1 MKYIFLD
8 TNIFLHFQDFEKID
22 WLSESSSKV
31 CKLVIPPVV
40 IDELDEKKIGTNKIG
55 NRARNVLNRFEQLAE
70 MEDTRI
76 RENIDFEILLLKPSQ
91 EIYEKNNLNSNEKDH
106 RLIASIIQFSQEYDL
121 NEILLCSND
130 IGPRLRA
137 KMYNIKPLKL
147 DSKYLIPN
155 QLSDEEK
162 KIKELER
169 ENQILKTRIPK
180 LDVLFLNENKYQRI
194 KVPERDYSNFEDF
207 KAQKLKEIKIENP
220 YMEHNEPKG
229 NVFTQLGPLYSS
241 RINDYND
248 KLDEFYSEYEKTL
261 DKIFEYEKKE
271 LFSFNIQ
278 LIIKNSGN
286 IPAEDIDL
294 HLHFPDGFELIE
306 SSEKEEYPTL
316 PIPPYKPKSA
326 FDFGLSAFPIVTPI
340 YNQITPKTSFKHRSP
355 SIKKTNS
362 YDVDFSRKNLK
373 HGYSEQLEE
382 LTIIFDSKSNI
393 NNFQVDFE
401 LSAANIPEKLVGKLN
416 VLFEK

>member
-22 WLSESSSKV
+22 WLSESFSKA
-31 CKLVIPPVV
+31 CKLIIPPVV

-55 NRARNVLNRFEQLAE
+55 NRARNILNRFEQLAE
-70 MEDTRI
+70 IEDVKI
-76 RENIDFEILLLKPSQ
+76 KENIEFEILLSKPNR
-91 EIYEKNNLNSNEKDH
+91 EIYETNNLNFDEKDH
-106 RLIASIIQFSQEYDL
+106 RLIASLIQFSQENDL
-121 NEILLCSND
+121 KEILLCSND

-137 KMYNIKPLKL
+137 KMYGIKSLKL

-155 QLSDEEK
+155 QVSEEEK
-162 KIKELER
+162 KIKKLER

-180 LDVLFLNENKYQRI
+180 LDVLFLNENKYQKI
-194 KVPERDYSNFEDF
+194 KVPKRDYSNFEDF
-207 KAQKLKEIKIENP
+207 KTQKLKEIKIENP
-220 YMEHNEPKG
+220 YMEHNEHIG
-229 NVFTQLGPLYSS
+229 NLLTQLGPLFSS
-241 RINDYND
+241 KINEYNNN
-248 KLDEFYSEYEKTL
+248 LDEFYSEYENTL

-271 LFSFNIQ
+271 LLSFNIQ

-306 SSEKEEYPTL
+306 SSEKEEYPSL
-316 PIPPYKPKSA
+316 PEPPYKPKNA
-326 FDFGLSAFPIVTPI
+326 FDFGHSAFPMSTSFH
-340 YNQITPKTSFKHRSP
+340 NQITPITSLNLNSP

-382 LTIIFDSKSNI
+382 LTIIFDSNSSI
-393 NNFQVDFE
+393 NNFQIDYE
-401 LSAANIPEKLVGKLN
+401 LSSANMPEKLIGKLN

>member
-22 WLSESSSKV
+22 WLSESFSKA

-40 IDELDEKKIGTNKIG
+40 IDELDEKKIGTSKIG

-70 MEDTRI
+70 LEDARI
-76 RENIDFEILLLKPSQ
+76 KENIEFEILLSKPSR
-91 EIYEKNNLNSNEKDH
+91 EIYETNNLNFDEKDH
-106 RLIASIIQFSQEYDL
+106 RLIASIIQFSEVKDL
-121 NEILLCSND
+121 DEILLCSND

-137 KMYNIKPLKL
+137 KTFGIKSLKL

-155 QLSDEEK
+155 QVSEEEK
-162 KIKELER
+162 RIKKLER
-169 ENQILKTRIPK
+169 ENQILRTRIPK
-180 LDVLFLNENKYQRI
+180 LDVLFLNENKYQKI

-207 KAQKLKEIKIENP
+207 KTQKLKEIKIENP
-220 YMEHNEPKG
+220 YMEHKEPKG
-229 NVFTQLGPLYSS
+229 SLLTQYGPLYSS
-241 RINDYND
+241 TINEYNN
-248 KLDEFYSEYEKTL
+248 KLDEFYSEYENTL

-271 LFSFNIQ
+271 LFSFSIQ

-306 SSEKEEYPTL
+306 SSEKEEYPSL
-316 PIPPYKPKSA
+316 PKPPYKPKSA
-326 FDFGLSAFPIVTPI
+326 FDLGHSVFPMVSSFH
-340 YNQITPKTSFKHRSP
+340 NQITPNTSLNFNSP

-382 LTIIFDSKSNI
+382 LTIIFDSNSSI
-393 NNFQVDFE
+393 NNFPIDYE
-401 LSAANIPEKLVGKLN
+401 LSSANMPEKLIGKLN